1 MTPPSPPP
9 AEPHGDVV
17 ARLAARLAAPGR
29 PGEDAF
35 GPLSVPGRAAKSV
48 DEARAGGAREGAVL
62 VLLYPKRDA
71 PHVILTERRAD
82 LRDHAGQVSFPGG
95 RIERDESAAAAA
107 LREAAEEVGLSEPV
121 DVLGALSPLWIP
133 PTNYLVFPIVAAAGA
148 RPRFVPAADE
158 VAALVE
164 APLWGLA
171 DPAARGT
178 AVRRGLDG
186 RPRAV
191 PALTVDGRVIW
202 GATAM
207 ILGELLALLTETP
220 RRSS

>member
-1 MTPPSPPP
+1 MRPRSAWS

-17 ARLAARLAAPGR
+17 ARLAARLAAPER
-29 PGEDAF
+29 PGEEAF
-35 GPLSVPGRAAKSV
+35 GPLSVPGRTAKSV

-62 VLLYPKRDA
+62 VLLYPKMTA

-95 RIERDESAAAAA
+95 RIERGESAVTAA
-107 LREAAEEVGLSEPV
+107 LREAAEEVGLSDPV
-121 DVLGALSPLWIP
+121 TVLGALSPLWIP

-164 APLWGLA
+164 APLWALA
-171 DPAARGT
+171 DPTARGS
-178 AVRRGLDG
+178 AIRRGLDG
-186 RPRAV
+186 RPRTV
-191 PALTVDGRVIW
+191 PALHVEGRSIW

-207 ILGELLALLTETP
+207 ILGELTALLTESP
-220 RRSS
+220 PCPP